1 MRTSW
6 GLGVVVAVGVFFSA
20 GQALASPQQAG
31 DQVALRAL
39 GLYRGPIDGQ
49 VGPLTR
55 AAVEAAQSRAHL
67 PVTGVITTRTRNSF
81 GRLGRPLFG
90 KRTIVAGD
98 FGLDVSVLQFLLART
113 GYYHGALDGFM
124 GQKVDTAVRAFQQR
138 AGLGVDGIAG
148 PDTLA
153 KLVASSRH
161 RHPGL
166 SVRSS
171 HATYIV
177 QPGDSL
183 TAIATHY
190 AVSMPTLAKLNGLDP
205 RKALLVGAHLTVPVA
220 AASTQAPAPT
230 PAPTPTQT
238 YVVQPGDS
246 LTMIAAHY
254 EVSMPALA
262 RLNHLDPV
270 KALLIGTH
278 ITVPVAAAHASL
290 AAAPAD
296 VRGTLDDWAARLG
309 VSTHLVRAL
318 SWMESGYQPS
328 VVSSV
333 GARGVLQVMPT
344 TRDYV
349 EQVLVGHPVPH
360 TLDGDV
366 EVGILYL
373 RHLLGQ
379 FDGNT
384 RLALAAWYQGE
395 AAVRK
400 FGLYQMTKP
409 FVADVLA
416 LQQRM

>member
-1 MRTSW
+1 MRTRW
-6 GLGVVVAVGVFFSA
+6 GLGVVLAVGVFFSA

-39 GLYRGPIDGQ
+39 GFYKGPIDGQ
-49 VGPLTR
+49 IGPLTR
-55 AAVEAAQSRAHL
+55 AAVEVAQSRAHL

-124 GQKVDTAVRAFQQR
+124 GRKVDAAVRAFQR
-138 AGLGVDGIAG
+138 HAGLGVDGIAG

-161 RHPGL
+161 RHSGL
-166 SVRSS
+166 SVRSR

-190 AVSMPTLAKLNGLDP
+190 AISMPALARLNGLDP

-220 AASTQAPAPT
+220 AAAMQPPA
-230 PAPTPTQT
+230 AHQT

-262 RLNHLDPV
+262 RLNHLDPAE
-270 KALLIGTH
+270 ALLVGTH
-278 ITVPVAAAHASL
+278 VTVPVAAAHASL
-290 AAAPAD
+290 AAAPSD
-296 VRGTLDDWAARLG
+296 VRSTLDDWAARLG

-366 EVGILYL
+366 EIGILYL

-379 FDGNT
+379 FNGDT

>member
-1 MRTSW
+1 MRTRW
-6 GLGVVVAVGVFFSA
+6 GLGVVIAVGSLFTA
-20 GQALASPQQAG
+20 GPAFASPQQAG

-49 VGPLTR
+49 VGPITR
-55 AAVEAAQSRAHL
+55 AAVEAAQTRAHL

-124 GQKVDTAVRAFQQR
+124 GPKVDTAVRAFQQR
-138 AGLGVDGIAG
+138 AGLGIDGIAG

-161 RHPGL
+161 HHTGL
-166 SVRSS
+166 SAQPP
-171 HATYIV
+171 HGTYIV

-190 AVSMPTLAKLNGLDP
+190 AVSMPALARLNGLDP
-205 RKALLVGAHLTVPVA
+205 TKSLLVGAHLTVPVA
-220 AASTQAPAPT
+220 AASVQT
-230 PAPTPTQT
+230 PAPQQT

-246 LTMIAAHY
+246 LTMIATHY

-262 RLNHLDPV
+262 RLNHLDPAR
-270 KALLIGTH
+270 ALLIGTR

-290 AAAPAD
+290 AAAPSD
-296 VRGTLDDWAARLG
+296 VRSTLDDWAARLG

-379 FDGNT
+379 FDGDT

-395 AAVRK
+395 AAVRR

>member
-1 MRTSW
+1 MGTRW
-6 GLGVVVAVGVFFSA
+6 GLGVVLVVGVLFWA
-20 GQALASPQQAG
+20 GPALASPQQAG

-39 GLYRGPIDGQ
+39 GFYKGPIDGQ

-55 AAVEAAQSRAHL
+55 SAVEAAQARAHL

-90 KRTIVAGD
+90 KRTIVGGD

-124 GQKVDTAVRAFQQR
+124 APKVDAAVRAFQQR
-138 AGLGVDGIAG
+138 TGLGVDGVAG

-153 KLVASSRH
+153 KLVASSRR
-161 RHPGL
+161 RH
-166 SVRSS
+166 SS
-171 HATYIV
+171 APARASHESYV
-177 QPGDSL
+177 VLPGDSL
-183 TAIATHY
+183 TAIAAHYELPMPTLAKLNRLDPMKALLVGTHLTVPVAAAPSPQPAQQSTY
-190 AVSMPTLAKLNGLDP
+190 VVQPGDSLAAIAAHYEVSMPTLAKLNGLDP
-205 RKALLVGAHLTVPVA
+205 A
-220 AASTQAPAPT
+220 
-230 PAPTPTQT
+230 
-238 YVVQPGDS
+238 
-246 LTMIAAHY
+246 
-254 EVSMPALA
+254 
-262 RLNHLDPV
+262 

-278 ITVPVAAAHASL
+278 LTVPLVAAHASL

-296 VRGTLDDWAARLG
+296 VRSALDDWAARLG

-318 SWMESGYQPS
+318 SWMESGYQPG

-349 EQVLVGHPVPH
+349 EQVLVGHAVPH

-366 EVGILYL
+366 EVGVLYL

-379 FDGNT
+379 FDGDT
-384 RLALAAWYQGE
+384 QLALAAWYQGE

>member
-1 MRTSW
+1 VRTRW
-6 GLGVVVAVGVFFSA
+6 GVGVVLAVGVFFSA
-20 GQALASPQQAG
+20 GHALASPQQAG

-39 GLYRGPIDGQ
+39 GFYKGPIDGQ

-55 AAVEAAQSRAHL
+55 AAVEVAQTHAHL
-67 PVTGVITTRTRNSF
+67 PVTGVITTRTRNSL
-81 GRLGRPLFG
+81 GPLGRPLFG
-90 KRTIVAGD
+90 TRTIVAGD

-124 GQKVDTAVRAFQQR
+124 GRKVDTALRAFQNR

-153 KLVASSRH
+153 KLVATSRH
-161 RHPGL
+161 HHAGL
-166 SVRSS
+166 SVQPP
-171 HATYIV
+171 HATYV
-177 QPGDSL
+177 VRPGDSL

-190 AVSMPTLAKLNGLDP
+190 GVSMATLARLNSLDP
-205 RKALLVGAHLTVPVA
+205 TKALLVGTRLTVPA
-220 AASTQAPAPT
+220 AAVATRPPAPQ
-230 PAPTPTQT
+230 QT

-262 RLNHLDPV
+262 RLNHLDPA
-270 KALLIGTH
+270 KALLIGAH

-296 VRGTLDDWAARLG
+296 VRSTLDDWAARLG
-309 VSTHLVRAL
+309 VSSHLVRAL

-379 FDGNT
+379 FNGDT